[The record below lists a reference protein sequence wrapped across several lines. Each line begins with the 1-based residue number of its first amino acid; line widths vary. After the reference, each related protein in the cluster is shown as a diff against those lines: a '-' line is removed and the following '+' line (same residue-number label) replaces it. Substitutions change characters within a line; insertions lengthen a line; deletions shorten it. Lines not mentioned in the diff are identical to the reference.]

1 MDSEDIEITKCEYAM
16 NEMTPQQFIC
26 ELVKKTIIVEDGIE
40 DITMNFIEMVNSILR
55 LQRRERVK

>member
-1 MDSEDIEITKCEYAM
+1 M

-26 ELVKKTIIVEDGIE
+26 ELVKERIIVEDGID

-55 LQRRERVK
+55 PQKGGEK